1 MKGIFWHMYYVIR
14 KFGYCAF
21 QKCYSEHN
29 PSLYSLSLS
38 FSPST
43 SKSSW
48 ATIHCLLGTR
58 APWHGPKKQT
68 NIIYPPDS
76 VLQPISG
83 LPRHTLARDTA
94 ILCGRASQDRVR
106 MSPVLFTF
114 FISSAHI
121 PLFPEVRARDTQ
133 KPLCDYFATMASRR
147 AVCIQGL
154 SSNPFSSLP
163 ASETTDWK

>member
-1 MKGIFWHMYYVIR
+1 MLV
-14 KFGYCAF
+14 
-21 QKCYSEHN
+21 CYSEHN
-29 PSLYSLSLS
+29 PSLSSLS
-38 FSPST
+38 FFQSQYFSVQLSYNTLPAWHRS
-43 SKSSW
+43 
-48 ATIHCLLGTR
+48 AVTR
-58 APWHGPKKQT
+58 SKKQT
-68 NIIYPPDS
+68 NIIHPPRS

-121 PLFPEVRARDTQ
+121 PLFPEVQAMDTQ
-133 KPLCDYFATMASRR
+133 TPLCDYFATMASRR
-147 AVCIQGL
+147 TVCIQGL